1 MVNYRPDIDGLRGIA
16 IASVLLFHA
25 GVPGLANG
33 FVGVDIFFVI
43 SGFLITS
50 IILRECEAG
59 TFDFEHFYQRRIRRI
74 FPALFVVLASCIA
87 PAYVLLPPSELRVFA
102 ASLLSAIF
110 FGSNFY
116 FWSKTGYF
124 DSPADTHPLLHT
136 WSLAIEE
143 QFYLIFP
150 ILLVIA
156 ARRLRD
162 ELGLVLVGLAGVSL
176 AVGVVLSV
184 KNPDAA
190 FYFSPARI
198 WELLIGSIIALRWL
212 PGPQFERTR
221 DSLAFLGLALVVVSI
236 TLPPTGIFGL
246 TSLFACLGAAL
257 IIHAGISGPTLV
269 AATLSSPIPVVTGKL
284 SYSLYLWHWPIIVF
298 AKIYLARALT
308 GVEIAG
314 LIVATV
320 AISAASYRFIEQ
332 PYRRPNG
339 VFAKRGLYASAAA
352 TVVGLGA
359 LSAVAIVQNG
369 FPQRFNKLLEFG
381 APEPWKPLCL
391 LNNQQPA
398 SDWVAARCLTNAVA
412 GPTVLLWG
420 DSFAAHYFPAFL
432 ARGAAVPFNVL
443 LYSLEACQPLIENQ
457 SIAENK
463 CSAFNQAVK
472 GVIAQHNIK
481 TVIVAGNWEASFGA
495 GGKSPAVLTNT
506 VNWLR
511 QQGVNVAVIGQTA
524 HFKVSVPQIYWWR
537 MQRGELIQP
546 DLEAEPGHALN
557 AKIQPALNGTPF
569 FQPSLAM
576 CTEAT
581 CTIGEGRAPFY
592 GDGRHFTNS
601 GSSRAMAPFWPTLE
615 ALVGHS
621 NSRHSDGTTSRKS
634 GDYHP
639 AGDYLSPK

>member
-1 MVNYRPDIDGLRGIA
+1 MANYRPDIDGLRGVA

-25 GVPGLANG
+25 GVPGLASG

-43 SGFLITS
+43 SGYLITS
-50 IILRECEAG
+50 IILGACETG
-59 TFDFEHFYQRRIRRI
+59 SFDFEHFYQRRVRRI
-74 FPALFVVLASCIA
+74 FPALFVVLSACIV

-102 ASLLSAIF
+102 ASLLSAVF

-124 DSPADTHPLLHT
+124 DAPADTHPLLHT

-156 ARRLRD
+156 VRRFRD
-162 ELGLVLVGLAGVSL
+162 RLGGVLVGIAGVSL
-176 AVGVVLSV
+176 AVGVVLAV

-198 WELLIGSIIALRWL
+198 WELLVGSIIALRWL
-212 PGPQFERTR
+212 PGPQIERGR
-221 DSLAFLGLALVVVSI
+221 DRMAFAGLALVILSVA
-236 TLPPTGIFGL
+236 LPQTRLFGL
-246 TSLFACLGAAL
+246 TSLLACLGAAL
-257 IIHAGISGPTLV
+257 IIHTGISGSSFV
-269 AATLSSPIPVVTGKL
+269 AKALGSPIPVMTGKL

-298 AKIYLARALT
+298 TKIYLARALT
-308 GVEIAG
+308 GGEIAG

-320 AISAASYRFIEQ
+320 AIAAVSYRFIEQ

-359 LSAVAIVQNG
+359 LSAMAIIQNG
-369 FPQRFNKLLEFG
+369 FPQRFNRLLEFG

-391 LNNQQPA
+391 LNNQQSA
-398 SDWVAARCLTNAVA
+398 SDWVAARCLANTVA
-412 GPTVLLWG
+412 APTVLLWG

-432 ARGAAVPFNVL
+432 ARGTAMPFNVL
-443 LYSLEACQPLIENQ
+443 LYSFEACQPLIESQ
-457 SIAENK
+457 SVAPTK
-463 CSAFNQAVK
+463 CNAFNHAVK
-472 GVIAQHNIK
+472 TVIKQHNIK
-481 TVIVAGNWEASFGA
+481 TVIVAGNWEASFGI
-495 GGKSPAVLTNT
+495 GGKSPAVLTST
-506 VNWLR
+506 VGWLH

-537 MQRGELIQP
+537 MQRGQLVQP

-557 AKIQPALNGTPF
+557 AKILPALNGTPF
-569 FQPSLAM
+569 FQPSLSM
-576 CTEAT
+576 CTETT
-581 CTIGEGRAPFY
+581 CTIGEGRSPYY

-601 GSSRAMAPFWPTLE
+601 GSSKAMTPFWPTLE
-615 ALVGHS
+615 ALV
-621 NSRHSDGTTSRKS
+621 R
-634 GDYHP
+634 
-639 AGDYLSPK
+639 AQQ

>member
-1 MVNYRPDIDGLRGIA
+1 MANYRPDIDGLRGIA

-25 GVPGLANG
+25 GVPGLASG

-50 IILRECEAG
+50 IILRACDTG
-59 TFDFEHFYQRRIRRI
+59 SFDFEHFYQRRIRRI
-74 FPALFVVLASCIA
+74 FPALFVVLAACIV

-102 ASLLSAIF
+102 ASLLSAVF
-110 FGSNFY
+110 FGSNFF

-124 DSPADTHPLLHT
+124 DAPADAHPLLHT

-150 ILLVIA
+150 VLLVLA
-156 ARRLRD
+156 ARRFRD
-162 ELGLVLVGLAGVSL
+162 RLGWVLVGSAGVSL
-176 AVGVVLSV
+176 AGGVILAV

-190 FYFSPARI
+190 FYFSPVRI

-212 PGPQFERTR
+212 PGARLSSWGRNT
-221 DSLAFLGLALVVVSI
+221 LACFGLALVVLSI
-236 TLPPTGIFGL
+236 TLPQSGIFGL
-246 TSLFACLGAAL
+246 TSLMACAGAGL
-257 IIHAGISGPTLV
+257 IIHAGISGPSTV
-269 AATLSSPIPVVTGKL
+269 ATALGSPIPVMTGTL

-320 AISAASYRFIEQ
+320 ALSAASYRFIEQ

-339 VFAKRGLYASAAA
+339 VFARRGLYTSAAA
-352 TVVGLGA
+352 TIVALGS
-359 LSAVAIVQNG
+359 LGVMAIVQNG
-369 FPQRFNKLLEFG
+369 FPQRFNRLLEFG

-391 LNNQQPA
+391 LNSQQPA
-398 SDWVAARCLTNAVA
+398 SDWVAARCLANTVSA
-412 GPTVLLWG
+412 PTVLLWG

-432 ARGAAVPFNVL
+432 AQRDTMPFNVL
-443 LYSLEACQPLIENQ
+443 LYSLEACQPLVDPQPVASNP
-457 SIAENK
+457 
-463 CSAFNQAVK
+463 CSAFNHAVK
-472 GVIAQHNIK
+472 SVIDRHNIK
-481 TVIVAGNWEASFGA
+481 TVILAGNWEASFGV
-495 GGKSPAVLTNT
+495 GGSKSPAQLTQT
-506 VNWLR
+506 VDWLR
-511 QQGVNVAVIGQTA
+511 QQRINVAVIGQTA

-537 MQRGELIQP
+537 LRKGELAQP

-557 AKIQPALNGTPF
+557 AKLLPALNGAPF

-576 CTEAT
+576 CTQTT
-581 CTIGEGRAPFY
+581 CTIGEGRSPFY

-601 GSSRAMAPFWPTLE
+601 GSSKAMAPFWPILE
-615 ALVGHS
+615 ALVRG
-621 NSRHSDGTTSRKS
+621 
-634 GDYHP
+634 
-639 AGDYLSPK
+639 SPQ